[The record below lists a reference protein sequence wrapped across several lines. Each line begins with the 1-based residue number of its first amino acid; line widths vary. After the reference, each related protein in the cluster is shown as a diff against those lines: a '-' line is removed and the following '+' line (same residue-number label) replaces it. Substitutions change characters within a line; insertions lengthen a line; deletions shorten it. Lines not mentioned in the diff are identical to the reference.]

1 MAFPT
6 QAGITN
12 RLEYPMLMDS
22 LAGKN
27 IVAKVK
33 WQPKWKTCSVVTLKD
48 GEGFVDQ
55 IKNKFPEHQV
65 N

>member
-27 IVAKVK
+27 IVAKVNGNLNGRHA
-33 WQPKWKTCSVVTLKD
+33 QLLL
-48 GEGFVDQ
+48 
-55 IKNKFPEHQV
+55 
-65 N
+65 